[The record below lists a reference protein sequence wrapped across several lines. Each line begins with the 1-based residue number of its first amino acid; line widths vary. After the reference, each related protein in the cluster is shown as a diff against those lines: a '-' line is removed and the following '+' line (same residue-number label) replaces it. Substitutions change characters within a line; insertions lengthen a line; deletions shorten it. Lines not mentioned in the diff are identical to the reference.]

1 MNGILK
7 PKEHKFVEEYV
18 KNGHNASQ
26 AAYTAGYGDG
36 GVSSRVAGHRL
47 VTSSNIWESIRFE
60 SERIGLTPEKIL
72 KRLDSIIDHG
82 KDSDAIQAIRTHAD
96 LTGSFAPKAVRYV
109 DNEVP
114 EFARDPEK
122 IDEMLR
128 RMRKAAARQE

>member
-1 MNGILK
+1 MDGMLR

-18 KNGHNASQ
+18 KNGQNATQ

-47 VTSSNIWESIRFE
+47 VTSGNIWETIRIE

-72 KRLDSIIDHG
+72 KRLDKIIEHG
-82 KDSDAIQAIRTHAD
+82 KDSDSIQAIRTHAD

-114 EFARDPEK
+114 EFARDPDK
-122 IDEMLR
+122 IEELLQ
-128 RMRKAAARQE
+128 RMRKMAK